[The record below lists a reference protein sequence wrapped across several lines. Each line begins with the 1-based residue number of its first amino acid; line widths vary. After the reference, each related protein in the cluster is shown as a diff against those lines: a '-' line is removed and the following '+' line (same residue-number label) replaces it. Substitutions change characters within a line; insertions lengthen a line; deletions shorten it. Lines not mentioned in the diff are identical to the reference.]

1 MARRD
6 QGPEAGREVQGSKAY
21 FMDDLLREFLTE
33 TSESLDT
40 VDNQLVKFEQEP
52 NNAKILDN
60 IFRLVHTIKG
70 TCGFLGL
77 PRLEAIAHA
86 GETLMGK
93 FRDGMPVTAEAV
105 TVILSSIDRI
115 KEILSGL
122 EATEAEPEGNDRDL
136 IDKLEAMVEQGMASM
151 SASAQPIASASAQP
165 IASGSAQPMPANGS
179 APAADSPP
187 LVPEAPAAE
196 AAPAAKEATQG
207 TLVDQTLER
216 PLRPGEVSLDELER
230 AFRETAIEA
239 VAPAAK
245 PAAPAAAPVEAKAAA
260 KEHKEPK
267 EAKAAAKKSMADET
281 VTEGDRIANQSIR
294 VNVDTLEHLMTMVSE
309 LVLTRNQ
316 LLEIS
321 RRNEDTEF
329 KVPLQRLS
337 NVTAELQ
344 EGVMK
349 TRMQP
354 IGNAWQKLPRIV
366 RDLSSE
372 LGKQIELEMHGAD
385 TELDR
390 QVLDL
395 IKDPLTHMVRN
406 SADHGLETP
415 AERLAAGKGEQG
427 TIRLSAYH
435 EGGHII
441 ICIADNGRGLNT
453 ERIKA
458 KALANGLVSEAE
470 LEKMSEAQVHKF
482 IFAPG
487 FSTAAAVTSVS
498 GRGVGMDV
506 VRTNIDQIGGTID
519 IKSVAGEGCSVTIKI
534 PLTLA
539 IVSALI
545 VEAAGDRFAIPQLSV
560 VELVRARANSE
571 HRIERIKDTA
581 VLRLRNKLLPLI
593 HLKKLL
599 KIDDGSTSDPENGF
613 IVVTQVGSQ
622 TFGIVVDGVFHTEEI
637 VVKPM
642 STKLRHIDM
651 FSGNTILGDGA
662 VIMII
667 DPNGI
672 AKTLGAAGSSAHEM
686 ADEHAAHHAS
696 SGEQTTSLLV
706 FRAGS
711 TQPKAV
717 PLGLVT
723 RLEELPAD
731 KIEFS
736 NGRYMVQYREQLMPL
751 VVMEGVSIA
760 SQGAQPILVFADDGR
775 SMGLVVDEIIDIVE
789 ERLNIE
795 VGGSGQGILGSAV
808 IKGQATEVID
818 VGHFLPM
825 AFADWFTRKE
835 MKPSMASQSVL
846 LVDDSA
852 FFRNMLAPVLKAAGY
867 RVRTAPTAQ
876 EGLAALRSQSFD
888 VVLTD
893 IEMPDMNGFEF
904 AETIRSDHNLGAM
917 PIIGLSALVSPAAI
931 ERGRQ
936 AGFHDYVAKFDRP
949 GLIAALKEQT
959 AGAAGAAEFGRAA

>member
-1 MARRD
+1 
-6 QGPEAGREVQGSKAY
+6 
-21 FMDDLLREFLTE
+21 MDDLLREFLTE

-77 PRLEAIAHA
+77 PRLEALAHA

-93 FRDGMPVTAEAV
+93 FRDGMPVTGQAV

-115 KEILSGL
+115 KEILAGL
-122 EATEAEPEGNDRDL
+122 EATEAEPEGTDRDL
-136 IDKLEAMVEQGMASM
+136 IDKLEAMVEQGMAAM
-151 SASAQPIASASAQP
+151 
-165 IASGSAQPMPANGS
+165 SGSAQPMPAAGAA
-179 APAADSPP
+179 APVAEAPP
-187 LVPEAPAAE
+187 LVPEAPAAVE
-196 AAPAAKEATQG
+196 AAPTSG
-207 TLVDQTLER
+207 TPADQSLER

-230 AFRETAIEA
+230 AFRETAIEVPA
-239 VAPAAK
+239 PVAKAEVKAEPEPAAEAPVPVAK
-245 PAAPAAAPVEAKAAA
+245 DVAKETAKDAKAPKDKAAP
-260 KEHKEPK
+260 
-267 EAKAAAKKSMADET
+267 KKSMAADEGAG
-281 VTEGDRIANQSIR
+281 EGASIANQSIR

-415 AERLAAGKGEQG
+415 AERLAGGKGEQG

-453 ERIKA
+453 DRIKA
-458 KALANGLVSEAE
+458 KAISSGLVTEAE
-470 LEKMSEAQVHKF
+470 LEKMSEAQIHKF

-487 FSTAAAVTSVS
+487 FSTAAAITSVS

-519 IKSVAGEGCSVTIKI
+519 IKSVAGEGSSVTIKI

-599 KIDDGSTSDPENGF
+599 KIDDGAVSDPENGF

-672 AKTLGAAGSSAHEM
+672 AKALGAAGSSAHDMNNENG
-686 ADEHAAHHAS
+686 AHHIG

-711 TQPKAV
+711 SQPKAV

-751 VVMEGVSIA
+751 VAMESVTIA
-760 SQGAQPILVFADDGR
+760 SQGAQPILVFSDDGR

-795 VGGSGQGILGSAV
+795 VGGSSSGILGSAV

-825 AFADWFTRKE
+825 AFSDWFTRKE
-835 MKPSMASQSVL
+835 MKPSLHSQSVL

-876 EGLAALRSQSFD
+876 EGLAALRAQSFD

-904 AETIRSDHNLGAM
+904 AETIRSDSNLGAM

-959 AGAAGAAEFGRAA
+959 AGAAGASELSRAAA

>member
-1 MARRD
+1 
-6 QGPEAGREVQGSKAY
+6 
-21 FMDDLLREFLTE
+21 MDDLLREFLTE

-60 IFRLVHTIKG
+60 IFRLAHTIKG

-77 PRLEAIAHA
+77 PRLEALAHA

-93 FRDGMPVTAEAV
+93 FRDGMPVTGQAV

-115 KEILSGL
+115 KEILAGL
-122 EATEAEPEGNDRDL
+122 EATEAEPEGTDRDL
-136 IDKLEAMVEQGMASM
+136 IDKLEAMVEQGMAAM
-151 SASAQPIASASAQP
+151 AAGVA
-165 IASGSAQPMPANGS
+165 
-179 APAADSPP
+179 APVAEAPP
-187 LVPEAPAAE
+187 LVPDAPVAVE
-196 AAPAAKEATQG
+196 AAPTSGVLA
-207 TLVDQTLER
+207 DQSLER

-230 AFRETAIEA
+230 AFRETAIEVPA
-239 VAPAAK
+239 PVAKAEIKATPAPAAE
-245 PAAPAAAPVEAKAAA
+245 APVPVA
-260 KEHKEPK
+260 KEAAK
-267 EAKAAAKKSMADET
+267 EAKAPKEKVAPKKSIADEGA
-281 VTEGDRIANQSIR
+281 VEGASIANQSIR

-366 RDLSSE
+366 RDLASE

-415 AERLAAGKGEQG
+415 AERLAGGKGEQG

-453 ERIKA
+453 DRIKA
-458 KALANGLVSEAE
+458 KAISSGLVTEAE
-470 LEKMSEAQVHKF
+470 LEKMSEAQIHKF

-487 FSTAAAVTSVS
+487 FSTAAAITSVS

-519 IKSVAGEGCSVTIKI
+519 IKSVAGEGSSVTIKI

-545 VEAAGDRFAIPQLSV
+545 VEAAGDRFAIPQLAV

-599 KIDDGSTSDPENGF
+599 KIDDGSSSDPENGF

-672 AKTLGAAGSSAHEM
+672 AKALGAAGSAAQGL
-686 ADEHAAHHAS
+686 ADENAAAHANT
-696 SGEQTTSLLV
+696 GEQLTSLLV

-711 TQPKAV
+711 SQPKAV

-723 RLEELPAD
+723 RLEETAPD
-731 KIEFS
+731 KLELS

-751 VVMEGVSIA
+751 VQMNGVNVQTS
-760 SQGAQPILVFADDGR
+760 GAQPILVFADDGR

-789 ERLNIE
+789 ERLHIE
-795 VGGSGQGILGSAV
+795 VAGSSDGILGSAV

-825 AFADWFTRKE
+825 AFADWFSRKE
-835 MKPSMASQSVL
+835 MRPSVTAQSVL

-867 RVRTAPTAQ
+867 KVRVAPSAQ
-876 EGLAALRSQSFD
+876 EGLTALRSGQTFD

-904 AETIRSDHNLGAM
+904 AETIRADAHLSAM
-917 PIIGLSALVSPAAI
+917 PIIALSSMVSPAAI

-959 AGAAGAAEFGRAA
+959 AGEIKRAA

>member
-1 MARRD
+1 
-6 QGPEAGREVQGSKAY
+6 
-21 FMDDLLREFLTE
+21 MDDLLREFLTE
-33 TSESLDT
+33 TGESLDT
-40 VDNQLVKFEQEP
+40 VDNQLVRFEQEP

-77 PRLEAIAHA
+77 PRLEALAHA
-86 GETLMGK
+86 AETLMGK
-93 FRDGMPVTAEAV
+93 FRDGMPVTGQAV
-105 TVILSSIDRI
+105 TLILTTIDRI
-115 KEILSGL
+115 KEILGQL
-122 EATEAEPEGNDRDL
+122 EATEAEPNGSDQDL
-136 IDKLEAMVEQGMASM
+136 IDELQAMVERGMAAM
-151 SASAQPIASASAQP
+151 SAAAAAAPIA
-165 IASGSAQPMPANGS
+165 
-179 APAADSPP
+179 
-187 LVPEAPAAE
+187 PEPV
-196 AAPAAKEATQG
+196 AAPAVVQG
-207 TLVDQTLER
+207 TLVPQVLER
-216 PLRPGEVSLDELER
+216 ALRPGEVSLDELER
-230 AFRETAIEA
+230 AFRETSIELA
-239 VAPAAK
+239 PTPAAPVVAAAPAPEKGAPAAK
-245 PAAPAAAPVEAKAAA
+245 EAKPAAVKPAKPVLAKSAAGEEVQEADK
-260 KEHKEPK
+260 
-267 EAKAAAKKSMADET
+267 
-281 VTEGDRIANQSIR
+281 VANQSIR

-366 RDLSSE
+366 RDLSGE

-415 AERLAAGKGEQG
+415 AERAANGKPEQG

-453 ERIKA
+453 EKIKA
-458 KALANGLVSEAE
+458 KAISSGLVNEAD
-470 LEKMSEAQVHKF
+470 LEKMTEAQIHRF

-519 IKSVAGEGCSVTIKI
+519 VKSVAGEGSSVTIKI

-581 VLRLRNKLLPLI
+581 VLRLRNKLLPLM

-599 KIDDGSTSDPENGF
+599 KIDDGSSSDPENGF

-672 AKTLGAAGSSAHEM
+672 ARALGAAGSASHEI
-686 ADEHAAHHAS
+686 ADENAASRAS
-696 SGEQTTSLLV
+696 AAEQLTSLLV
-706 FRAGS
+706 FRAG
-711 TQPKAV
+711 TNQPKAV

-723 RLEELPAD
+723 RLEELAVD
-731 KIEFS
+731 KIELS

-751 VVMEGVSIA
+751 VQMAGVSVQT
-760 SQGAQPILVFADDGR
+760 SGSQPILVFADDRR

-795 VGGSGQGILGSAV
+795 VGGSEAGILGSAV
-808 IKGQATEVID
+808 IKGHATEVID

-825 AFADWFTRKE
+825 AFPDWFTRKE
-835 MKPSMASQSVL
+835 MTPSASAQSIL

-867 RVRTAPTAQ
+867 KVRVAPNAQ
-876 EGLAALRSQSFD
+876 EGLTVLRSGQVFD

-904 AETIRSDHNLGAM
+904 AEVIRADAHLSGL
-917 PIIGLSALVSPAAI
+917 PIIALSSMVSPAAI

-959 AGAAGAAEFGRAA
+959 AEVHRAAA